1 MSAPL
6 WDSKIPPTETGTE
19 RFDMV
24 RMVLRGSSIIA
35 LIVVCLVLM
44 LLTRAIERL
53 VVGARR
59 PWSSQFPRFVSRV
72 SLRIM
77 GIPLHTVGTPMK
89 SHGAVVA
96 NHCSWLDIFSLNAC
110 QRVFFVS
117 KAEVAKWAGIGP
129 LARAAGTVFIA
140 RDRKEAGRQKALFEE
155 RLHMGH
161 KLLFFPEGTS
171 TDSLRV
177 LPFKPTLFAAF
188 FAPELRD
195 ELSIQPVTV
204 RYTSPEGADPRFY
217 GWWGDMEFGPSLVK
231 FLKARTQG
239 TITIVF
245 HDPIAVNDVPNR
257 KDMAL
262 LCEKAVRSGLP
273 NIPEKYIED

>member
-6 WDSKIPPTETGTE
+6 WDSKTPPSETDFE

-24 RMVLRGSSIIA
+24 RLVVRGVFVVG
-35 LIVVCLVLM
+35 LILVCLPLM
-44 LLTRAIERL
+44 LLTRAFEWL

-59 PWSSQFPRFVSRV
+59 PWSSVFPRLVSQL

-77 GIPLHTVGTPMK
+77 GIALRTVGTPMK
-89 SHGAVVA
+89 THGAVVT
-96 NHCSWLDIFSLNAC
+96 NHSSWLDIFSLNAC

-117 KAEVAKWAGIGP
+117 KAEVANWPGIGP
-129 LARAAGTVFIA
+129 LARAAGTVFIT
-140 RDRKEAGRQKALFEE
+140 RDRKEAARQKALFET

-171 TDSLRV
+171 TDGLRV

-204 RYTSPEGADPRFY
+204 RYTAPDGADPRFY
-217 GWWGDMEFGPSLVK
+217 GWWGEMDFGPSLVK
-231 FLKARTQG
+231 FLKARKQG
-239 TITIVF
+239 AITVVF
-245 HDPIAVNDVPNR
+245 HPPIAVKNVPNR

-262 LCEKAVRSGLP
+262 LCEVAVRSGLP
-273 NIPEKYIED
+273 DIPTHYIDS